1 MNYKF
6 LRKYTSKEVGK
17 EGEIDDILRRKKR
30 KDAVEEDVVK
40 NVQDHFICSASF
52 VPDNKA
58 VSKKTLE
65 SKKVL
70 NEPLTTVY
78 KNEPLIT
85 VYKNEPLTTVYKNE
99 PLTTVYKNEPLT
111 TVYKN
116 FKENNPNTNISL
128 SKFSQLKPQGVKT
141 IRWQNCIKVN
151 VNIAQTLS

>member
-78 KNEPLIT
+78 KN
-85 VYKNEPLTTVYKNE
+85 
-99 PLTTVYKNEPLT
+99 
-111 TVYKN
+111 

>member
-17 EGEIDDILRRKKR
+17 EGEIDDFLRRKKR
-30 KDAVEEDVVK
+30 KDAVEEDIVK

-52 VPDNKA
+52 VPDNRA

-70 NEPLTTVY
+70 
-78 KNEPLIT
+78 
-85 VYKNEPLTTVYKNE
+85 
-99 PLTTVYKNEPLT
+99 NEPLT

>member
-17 EGEIDDILRRKKR
+17 EGEIDDFLRRKKR
-30 KDAVEEDVVK
+30 KDAVEEDIVK

-52 VPDNKA
+52 VPDNRA

-116 FKENNPNTNISL
+116 EPLTTLYKNEPLITVYKNEPLTSL
-128 SKFSQLKPQGVKT
+128 
-141 IRWQNCIKVN
+141 
-151 VNIAQTLS
+151 